1 MAEAEP
7 FSRASFYQEASV
19 ATIKAHLQGLFSLGR
34 HDQLRHEFSTYLAEA
49 ARSKAGFLLATYR
62 SFNLFA
68 LKRYSKIDGEIALQ
82 LVQLALPSYSG
93 ACLEPGEQLE
103 GLLLDFCQCWDW
115 IVEDVAHL
123 ELFPLELQLTL
134 CTHLP
139 ELVTQLARTP
149 MHLTQIDLQK
159 PLRSALWLLEKGC
172 EDAIEDLSGIGDLR
186 LAQIFAAAGALDPD
200 RIRQLKNPVLAE
212 ALLTQSLV

>member
-7 FSRASFYQEASV
+7 FSKASFYQEASV

-34 HDQLRHEFSTYLAEA
+34 YDQLRLEFSTYLAEA
-49 ARSKAGFLLATYR
+49 TRTRGAFLLATYR

-68 LKRYSKIDGEIALQ
+68 LERYSRIDEKIALQ

-93 ACLEPGEQLE
+93 GCLEPGEQLE
-103 GLLLDFCQCWDW
+103 GLLLDFCQYWDW
-115 IVEDVAHL
+115 IAEDVAHL
-123 ELFPLELQLTL
+123 ELFPLELQLAL

-149 MHLTQIDLQK
+149 MHLAQIDLQK
-159 PLRSALWLLEKGC
+159 PLRSALWLLEKGS
-172 EDAIEDLSGIGDLR
+172 DDKIEGLSGIGDLG
-186 LAQIFAAAGALDPD
+186 LAKIFAAAGALDPD
-200 RIRQLKNPVLAE
+200 RIRRLKNPVLAE